1 MERMWRKVNQGLTGR
16 TKTQH
21 STDTLGSAGFGEQQ
35 NVVAVSGTT
44 NSNNTTIVSH
54 LPSSTATGR
63 RLASSGMPIP
73 MSTSISQHVLK
84 TQSTASSERR
94 RRRRRKS
101 RARRDFVI
109 YEQAGA
115 AASAHQDTTLKQKAV
130 AKFRLFNFHLN
141 WDLHMTQCKPC
152 GYVDFLF

>member
-16 TKTQH
+16 TKTTQH
-21 STDTLGSAGFGEQQ
+21 STDTIGSAGFGEQQ
-35 NVVAVSGTT
+35 NVVAVSG
-44 NSNNTTIVSH
+44 NSNSNSATIASH

-63 RLASSGMPIP
+63 RLASSGMPV
-73 MSTSISQHVLK
+73 SVGTSISQHVLK
-84 TQSTASSERR
+84 AQSTASSERR

-109 YEQAGA
+109 YEQTGA
-115 AASAHQDTTLKQKAV
+115 AASAHQETLKQKAV
-130 AKFRLFNFHLN
+130 AKFRLFNFNLN

-152 GYVDFLF
+152 G

>member
-1 MERMWRKVNQGLTGR
+1 MWRKVNQGLTGR
-16 TKTQH
+16 TKTTQQH

-35 NVVAVSGTT
+35 NVVAVSGNS
-44 NSNNTTIVSH
+44 NSNNATTTNTTVVNH

-63 RLASSGMPIP
+63 RLASSGMPIAVGA
-73 MSTSISQHVLK
+73 SISQHVLK

-101 RARRDFVI
+101 RARRDFVV

-115 AASAHQDTTLKQKAV
+115 AASAHHQDTTLKQKAV

-152 GYVDFLF
+152 G

>member
-1 MERMWRKVNQGLTGR
+1 MWRKVNQGLTGR

-21 STDTLGSAGFGEQQ
+21 STDTIGSAGFGEQQ

-44 NSNNTTIVSH
+44 NSNSATIASH

-63 RLASSGMPIP
+63 RLASSGMPVP
-73 MSTSISQHVLK
+73 MGTSISQHVLK

-115 AASAHQDTTLKQKAV
+115 AASAHHQDTTLKQKAV
-130 AKFRLFNFHLN
+130 AKFRLFNFNLN
-141 WDLHMTQCKPC
+141 WDLHMNMTQCKPC
-152 GYVDFLF
+152 G